1 MKGLSYFSFSDLWSP
16 FFLVF
21 MLAVATL
28 YSFLVGPWRYRFQGS
43 EPVTIGRQIAF
54 YLSVVLLYAVH
65 GGPLSLMGHL
75 MFTYH
80 MTDMAISYILV
91 PPILLYG
98 IPSWMWRSL
107 LSLPVWRP
115 IRFLGKPLFGLFLF
129 NLMFSFYHLPGIHDW
144 IMVHYF
150 IHGLFYIVLL
160 LAALLN
166 WWHISAPVPEWVGL
180 TPLRRLGFIFLNSL
194 LLTPACVL
202 IIFASDPLFSVY
214 NDPQVWAQAM
224 RYCVSSSS
232 ASLLAEFNGP
242 GFFSVLSPHEDQQLG
257 GIIMKLLQEFVNIW
271 ALFTVFMQWYKKERA
286 QEDDPTFDHAASG
299 RLNNV

>member
-28 YSFLVGPWRYRFQGS
+28 YSFLVGPWRYPFRGS

-75 MFTYH
+75 MFTFH

-98 IPSWMWRSL
+98 VPAWMWRAL
-107 LSLPVWRP
+107 LSLPIWKP
-115 IRFLGKPLFGLFLF
+115 FRFLGKPLIGLLLF
-129 NLMFSFYHLPGIHDW
+129 NLMFSVYHLPNIHDW

-150 IHGLFYIVLL
+150 VHSLYYVGLL
-160 LAALLN
+160 LTALLN
-166 WWHISAPVPEWVGL
+166 WWHVSAPVPEWAEL

-202 IIFASDPLFSVY
+202 IIFASGPLFSVY
-214 NDPQVWAQAM
+214 NDPQAWAEAM

-232 ASLLAEFNGP
+232 AALLAEFNGP
-242 GFFSVLSPHEDQQLG
+242 GFFSVLTPHEDQQLG

-271 ALFTVFMQWYKKERA
+271 ALFTVFMQWYRKERA